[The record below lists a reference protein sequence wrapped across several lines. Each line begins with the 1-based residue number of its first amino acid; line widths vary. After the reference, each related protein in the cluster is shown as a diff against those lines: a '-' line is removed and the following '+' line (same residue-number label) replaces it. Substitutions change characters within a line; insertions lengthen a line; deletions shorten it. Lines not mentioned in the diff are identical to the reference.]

1 MIMPTNGN
9 NKESIFPE
17 SQWNYSQRAASCKDY
32 YGVDPRPNWI
42 STEFGGHVSIEFSV
56 SMTAF
61 TMIIS
66 LKIVSKRITLG
77 HSFVKQNLKI
87 K

>member
-17 SQWNYSQRAASCKDY
+17 SQWNYSERAASCKGY

-42 STEFGGHVSIEFSV
+42 STEFGGHVSIEFC
-56 SMTAF
+56 T
-61 TMIIS
+61 
-66 LKIVSKRITLG
+66 LYHKIYLG
-77 HSFVKQNLKI
+77 CWETEYLQGLEEVWEQYYLL
-87 K
+87 